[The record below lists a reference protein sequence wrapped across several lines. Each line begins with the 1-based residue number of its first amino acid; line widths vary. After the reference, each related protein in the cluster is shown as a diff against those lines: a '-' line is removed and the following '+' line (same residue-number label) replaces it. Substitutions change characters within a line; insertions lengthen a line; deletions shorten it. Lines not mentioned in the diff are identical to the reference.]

1 MAVITIKSSELE
13 VGIKTKGAEI
23 TSVRDNSGK
32 EYIWQGDPQF
42 WKDQAIVLFPVV
54 GRLDDGKYSF
64 NGKEYEMDIHGF
76 AKDMEFEVEEHSNSA
91 VTFLL
96 KSNEETRK
104 CYPFDFEFRAS
115 FRIDGRNLAVDFAT
129 KNTGDGNMYYSVG
142 AHEGYN
148 IEGDAS
154 NYSIVLDEVET
165 LRKYEVVPAGYI
177 AEETKTCF
185 ENSNELKLSDDFFA
199 VDGLIFFDVKSRG
212 VALRDDRTGKSIH
225 VAFPGFDTLLVW
237 KLPGAPFVCIEPWA
251 GTPDLRWKKVSDFSE
266 KYRMHTLAS
275 GDAETLTHT
284 ITF

>member
-1 MAVITIKSSELE
+1 MSVITIKSTELT

-23 TSVRDNSGK
+23 TSVKDNSGK
-32 EYIWQGDPQF
+32 EYIWQGNPEF

-54 GRLDDGKYSF
+54 GRLDNGKYTF
-64 NGKEYEMDIHGF
+64 GGKEYEMDIHGF
-76 AKDMEFEVEEHSNSA
+76 AKDMEFEVEAHSESA

-96 KSNEETRK
+96 KANDETRA
-104 CYPFDFEFRAS
+104 CYPFDFEFRVA
-115 FRIDGRNLAVDFAT
+115 FRVEGKKLAVDFAT
-129 KNTGDGNMYYSVG
+129 KNIGSGDMYYSVG

-148 IEGDAS
+148 ISGGAE

-165 LRKYEVVPAGYI
+165 LRKYEVVPEGYI
-177 AEETKTCF
+177 AEETKPCF

-212 VALRDDRTGKSIH
+212 VALRDDRTGEKIH

-237 KLPGAPFVCIEPWA
+237 KRPGAPLVCIEPWA

-275 GDAETLTHT
+275 GEEETLTHT